1 VDVLLSQTFP
11 LVVALVFG
19 RGKPIP
25 SVSVRG
31 WRVVPPAAP
40 PRPIQVDMSTLPARR
55 AIKRDQAVRRI
66 ARKARV
72 ALPWLEDADAPAVK
86 AWAQLELLAQRA
98 YDSLREG
105 GLLNEKGEARS
116 LLDVFQRLRKTA
128 LAFEKELG
136 MTVKSRAE
144 IRSGSRSLPV
154 DGTYERIERVHKD
167 RHKDDAAEEA

>member
-1 VDVLLSQTFP
+1 
-11 LVVALVFG
+11 
-19 RGKPIP
+19 
-25 SVSVRG
+25 
-31 WRVVPPAAP
+31 
-40 PRPIQVDMSTLPARR
+40 MSNLPTSR
-55 AIKRDQAVRRI
+55 AVKRDQAVRRI

-105 GLLNEKGEARS
+105 GILNAAGEPRS

-136 MTVKSRAE
+136 MTPKSRAE

-154 DGTYERIERVHKD
+154 DGTFERIEKAHAA
-167 RHKDDAAEEA
+167 RHKDDDGADA